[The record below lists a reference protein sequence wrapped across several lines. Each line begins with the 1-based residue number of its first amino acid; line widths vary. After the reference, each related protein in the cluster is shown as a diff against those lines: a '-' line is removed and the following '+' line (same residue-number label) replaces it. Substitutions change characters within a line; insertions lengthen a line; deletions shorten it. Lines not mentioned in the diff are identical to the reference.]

1 MLFHRYS
8 LYTTKLEEEQKMKNK
23 VAYIFKVI
31 AVVIFVCGGIL
42 SLVFFS
48 KENMALVGLYILLAA
63 FFTGMFNY
71 AIGEG
76 LQLLSD
82 IRQNTAQIPTQQTP
96 VFKNIQM
103 NGDDLPEL

>member
-1 MLFHRYS
+1 
-8 LYTTKLEEEQKMKNK
+8 MKNK
-23 VAYIFKVI
+23 VGVYFQGDS
-31 AVVIFVCGGIL
+31 VVIFVCGGIL

-96 VFKNIQM
+96 VFKNIQT

>member
-1 MLFHRYS
+1 
-8 LYTTKLEEEQKMKNK
+8 MKNK

-63 FFTGMFNY
+63 FFTGMFDY

-82 IRQNTAQIPTQQTP
+82 IKQNTSAQTAVQDNSQIE
-96 VFKNIQM
+96 N
-103 NGDDLPEL
+103 DDLPEL